1 MVKRLPTMMS
11 GSGQIHLCL
20 LAIQLSFL
28 PNVMCLSLFPVFY
41 ACWVTS
47 VVSDFVRHYEL

>member
-28 PNVMCLSLFPVFY
+28 PHVMCLSLFPVFY
-41 ACWVTS
+41 AC
-47 VVSDFVRHYEL
+47 